1 MEEILLKKELD
12 DVDTAIKELMQEKEG
27 ELNINTK
34 PIKRDTNKKITT
46 NKTLRDKLKRRQK
59 EEEKKEEEIKKEEE
73 MEKEKNTIIMVNYYL
88 KENI

>member
-1 MEEILLKKELD
+1 MIVLNKNKKMEETLLKKELD

-46 NKTLRDKLKRRQK
+46 NKTLRDKLKRK
-59 EEEKKEEEIKKEEE
+59 SKK
-73 MEKEKNTIIMVNYYL
+73 TYRR
-88 KENI
+88 

>member
-1 MEEILLKKELD
+1 MEETLLKKELD

-46 NKTLRDKLKRRQK
+46 NKTLRDK
-59 EEEKKEEEIKKEEE
+59 
-73 MEKEKNTIIMVNYYL
+73 
-88 KENI
+88 